1 MNILNLINQ
10 DVLSENENRR
20 GMVTLRLLY
29 IIQFIVFSLDL
40 MFAGWDTFVYFKVRI
55 LAALACMILF
65 FLLTYRIKSEAAV
78 VCYTMFTFLWLLEM
92 IPCFGWSA
100 GMQNYFIPILMM
112 CFFATHG
119 SRGFKFTLA
128 GVVLI
133 ARIMSIFCYGLML
146 PEVPISDI
154 SNRLIQTANIT
165 AVFTSIVTISYI
177 YSHRENEAESKL
189 MAYNDRLVKEAG
201 TDQLTGLFNRR
212 KSLECLA
219 DLEKSNEIG
228 TLSIVM
234 GDIDFFKKVND
245 TYGHDAGDEVLKAVA
260 EYMRINCGK
269 EGQLCR
275 WGGEEFLL
283 IFVGKNGDETYHLID
298 KLRIYV
304 MGHPVTVKDA
314 EIAITMT
321 FGIAEYDFAGNT
333 ESTIKEADEKL
344 YTGKQSGRNRVIY

>member
-1 MNILNLINQ
+1 
-10 DVLSENENRR
+10 
-20 GMVTLRLLY
+20 MVTLRLLY

-40 MFAGWDTFVYFKVRI
+40 LFAGWDTFVYFKVRI
-55 LAALACMILF
+55 LAALIGMLFF
-65 FLLTYRIKSEAAV
+65 FLLTYHIKSETAV
-78 VCYTMFTFLWLLEM
+78 VCYTLFTFLWLLEM

-119 SRGFKFTLA
+119 SKGFKFTLA
-128 GVVLI
+128 GIVLL

-146 PEVPISDI
+146 PEIPISDI

-189 MAYNDRLVKEAG
+189 MAYNDRLVKEAV
-201 TDQLTGLFNRR
+201 TDQLTGLYNRR
-212 KSLECLA
+212 KCLESLA
-219 DLEKSNEIG
+219 DMEKNPEIG

-245 TYGHDAGDEVLKAVA
+245 TFGHDIGDEVLKAVA
-260 EYMRINCGK
+260 EHMRSMCGK
-269 EGQLCR
+269 EAMLSR

-283 IFVGKNGDETYHLID
+283 IFAGKNGDETFGIVD
-298 KLRIYV
+298 KLRKYI
-304 MGHPVTVKDA
+304 MDHPILVKNN
-314 EIAITMT
+314 EISVTMT
-321 FGIAEYDFAGNT
+321 FGIAEYDFAGDT
-333 ESTIKEADEKL
+333 EATIKEADEKL

>member
-1 MNILNLINQ
+1 MSILNLINR
-10 DVLSENENRR
+10 DVASENETRR

-29 IIQFIVFSLDL
+29 IIQFVVFSLDL
-40 MFAGWDTFVYFKVRI
+40 CFAGWNTAVFFKTRI
-55 LAALACMILF
+55 LVSLACMILF
-65 FLLTYRIKSEAAV
+65 FFLTYYVKSEAAV
-78 VCYTMFTFLWLLEM
+78 VCYTAFTFLWLLEM

-119 SRGFKFTLA
+119 SKGFKFTLA
-128 GVVLI
+128 GVVLL

-154 SNRLIQTANIT
+154 SNRMIQTANIT

-177 YSHRENEAESKL
+177 YSQRENEAESKL

-212 KSLECLA
+212 KSLECLT
-219 DLEKSNEIG
+219 DLEKSSEIG

-245 TYGHDAGDEVLKAVA
+245 TYGHDAGDEVLKGVA

-269 EGQLCR
+269 EGLLCR

-283 IFVGKNGDETYHLID
+283 IFAGKNGDETYHLIE

-304 MGHPVTVKDA
+304 MEHPVTVKDA